1 MWSWLVASISVL
13 TPLQASEPIPIGIVA
28 TRADAADSD
37 GHAFAQG
44 AALALELADAGD
56 RLRLI
61 VESCD
66 GSAAGVEQ
74 AVARL
79 ADRGVN
85 AILGP
90 LEHGL
95 ATTAASAAA
104 SSRLPVLAFQSTT
117 DDVAQALRDLVV
129 THWRA
134 PRIAYVGDGAKTS
147 RELRKALESALADS
161 AVITLDLA
169 ATEVAAQFPAK
180 FAKTTPLVAVIDVA
194 AGPAVDAALDAIEG
208 HAPGVACVLTPR
220 AYGDGTKRR
229 TRPLAIV
236 LPRSPLVATPTGPF
250 VEACEKAHGAVRY
263 GSAEG
268 FDAAQLALAALE
280 RAQPSPQWFADLRHH
295 GPRGDVTTDAKSG
308 FVRAPLQT
316 WRLERGKLDP
326 YLPSVLPT
334 AWRDQGTSKAK
345 APDPTL
351 GDPFGRWRCDA
362 FAFEDGTQWV
372 RFSWGDAQRATID
385 ADLAQLGL
393 STAGACVLVDHLV
406 KDELMA
412 RVIAV
417 TNTKFLREADGRAI
431 AGKSLKIS
439 FATRLPARAKK
450 KPWEAYVAGDHDA
463 AGGMAHGDW
472 CEIFSTFIR
481 RTIFQPH
488 ALQPPLSADD
498 LDLLDGSYRFG
509 VDRARDLRSETIRS
523 LINGYAGSMALTA
536 AHEVGHCAGLGH
548 STDDPAGIMNVDE
561 GAGIDYPEAHFTNAE
576 LDAMRKRFGVSAK

>member
-1 MWSWLVASISVL
+1 MWSWLVAALAALS
-13 TPLQASEPIPIGIVA
+13 PLQADDPPHLGVVA
-28 TRADAADSD
+28 TRADATDSD

-44 AALALELADAGD
+44 AALALELADGGD
-56 RLRLI
+56 RVRWI

-66 GSAAGVEQ
+66 GSVGGVEQ

-79 ADRGVN
+79 AERGVI
-85 AILGP
+85 AIIGP
-90 LEHGL
+90 LEQSL
-95 ATTAASAAA
+95 AAPAASAAA
-104 SSRLPVLAFQSTT
+104 RSRLPVLAFQAAA
-117 DDVAQALRDLVV
+117 DDVALALVDLVV

-134 PRIAYVGDGAKTS
+134 PRIAFVGDGTTAS
-147 RELRKALESALADS
+147 RELHKALEGALAES
-161 AVITLDLA
+161 AAITLELTA
-169 ATEVAAQFPAK
+169 NEVVAQFAAK
-180 FAKTTPLVAVIDVA
+180 FAKTAPLVVVIDVA
-194 AGPAVDAALDAIEG
+194 AGPAVDAALDAIEA
-208 HAPGVACVLTPR
+208 HAPGIACVLTPR
-220 AYGDGTKRR
+220 SYGDDTKRR

-236 LPRSPLVATPTGPF
+236 LPRSPLVTTPTGPF
-250 VEACEKAHGAVRY
+250 VDACEKAHGAVRY

-268 FDAAQLALAALE
+268 FDAGQIALSALA
-280 RAQPSPQWFADLRHH
+280 RATPSPQWFADLRHH
-295 GPRGDVTTDAKSG
+295 GPRGEVTTDAKTG

-326 YLPSVLPT
+326 YLPSALPD

-351 GDPFGRWRCDA
+351 GDPFGRWRCDG

-372 RFSWGDAQRATID
+372 RFSWGDEQRSTID

-393 STAGACVLVDHLV
+393 STSGACALVDHLV

-417 TNTKFLREADGRAI
+417 TNTKFLREPNGHAIPGR
-431 AGKSLKIS
+431 SLKIS

-488 ALQPPLSADD
+488 ALQPPLSAAD

-509 VDRARDLRSETIRS
+509 TDRARDLRSETIRS

-536 AHEVGHCAGLGH
+536 AHEIGHCAGLGH

-561 GAGIDYPEAHFTNAE
+561 GAGIDYPEAHFTDAE
-576 LDAMRKRFGVSAK
+576 FDAMRKRFGVSAK